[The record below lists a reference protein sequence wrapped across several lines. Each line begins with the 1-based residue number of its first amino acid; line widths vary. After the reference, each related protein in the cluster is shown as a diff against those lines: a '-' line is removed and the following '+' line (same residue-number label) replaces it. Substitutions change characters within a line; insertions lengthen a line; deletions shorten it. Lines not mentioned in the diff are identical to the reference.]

1 MSNRQAWHHCLYRGK
16 HFIDQWL
23 MRLYT
28 ITKKTPKNTIF
39 INITKLKT
47 GSETSPPGRFLW
59 TSHAMLRIASN
70 ISEGH
75 MRDIAV
81 KGEEDY

>member
-1 MSNRQAWHHCLYRGK
+1 MAYEVVHH
-16 HFIDQWL
+16 H
-23 MRLYT
+23 
-28 ITKKTPKNTIF
+28 KKTPQNTIF
-39 INITKLKT
+39 INITKLKA

-75 MRDIAV
+75 THDIAM